1 MPPITGAKLYEAFG
15 LTPPET
21 GAQEQAIAEP
31 AAEPQTEP
39 AGAPERETEGAE
51 GREDPAAEAAN
62 TEPVAGSDDPEV
74 PGKAAESSSGSERP
88 EQTPE
93 QRRANAARRRQQE
106 QEEAVQQAV
115 NAARQQEQ
123 ARHQAAMD
131 DIFARAGL
139 KNTITGE
146 PITNLEQF
154 NDWHNQFEKAK
165 LDRSLKGANISRE
178 TIEQLIAE
186 HPDVKQAQQVTQQV
200 MQAQRQQQAEADRAR
215 VEADIEQI
223 RSLNP
228 QIHSLADI
236 LAMETAPEFRNGVQK
251 GLSFLEAYKLANM
264 EAIAEEKA
272 QRAREAAQSNTR
284 GKDHLVATGNNRGG
298 GSASV
303 PPEQMRLFRQMNPN
317 ASADQIQKF
326 YNNYLARKA
335 KQGG

>member
-21 GAQEQAIAEP
+21 GAQEQAVAEP
-31 AAEPQTEP
+31 AAEPQSEPTGTAAQETGEVRENGVTEAAHTEP
-39 AGAPERETEGAE
+39 SAGSG
-51 GREDPAAEAAN
+51 DPA
-62 TEPVAGSDDPEV
+62 EPEETAVNGS
-74 PGKAAESSSGSERP
+74 GKV

-93 QRRANAARRRQQE
+93 QRRANAARRRAQE
-106 QEEAVQQAV
+106 QDEAIQQAV
-115 NAARQQEQ
+115 AAARQQEQ
-123 ARHQAAMD
+123 ERHKAALD
-131 DIFARAGL
+131 DVFQRAGL

-154 NDWHNQFEKAK
+154 NDWHSQFEKAK

-200 MQAQRQQQAEADRAR
+200 MQAQRQQQAKADLAR
-215 VEADIEQI
+215 VEADMEQI
-223 RSLNP
+223 RTINP
-228 QIHSLADI
+228 KIHTLADI
-236 LAMETAPEFRNGVQK
+236 LAMETAPQFREAVKK
-251 GLSFLEAYKLANM
+251 GLSFVEAYKLVNM
-264 EAIAEEKA
+264 EAITEEKA
-272 QRAREAAQSNTR
+272 QRAREAAQSNAR

-303 PPEQMRLFRQMNPN
+303 PPEQMRIFRQMNPG

-326 YNNYLARKA
+326 YNNYLARQA
-335 KQGG
+335 K

>member
-21 GAQEQAIAEP
+21 GAQEQAVAEP
-31 AAEPQTEP
+31 AAEPQSVPTGTAAQEAGEVREDGVTEAAHTEP
-39 AGAPERETEGAE
+39 SAGSGAPAEPEETAV
-51 GREDPAAEAAN
+51 N
-62 TEPVAGSDDPEV
+62 GS
-74 PGKAAESSSGSERP
+74 GKV

-93 QRRANAARRRQQE
+93 QRRANAARRRAQE
-106 QEEAVQQAV
+106 QDEAVQQAV
-115 NAARQQEQ
+115 AAARQQEQ
-123 ARHQAAMD
+123 ERQKTVLD
-131 DIFARAGL
+131 DVFLRAGL

-154 NDWHNQFEKAK
+154 NDWHSQFEKAK

-200 MQAQRQQQAEADRAR
+200 MQAQRQQQAKADLAR
-215 VEADIEQI
+215 VEADMEQI
-223 RSLNP
+223 HTINP
-228 QIHSLADI
+228 KIHTLADI
-236 LAMETAPEFRNGVQK
+236 LAMETAPQFREAVKK
-251 GLSFLEAYKLANM
+251 GLSFVEAYKLVNM

-272 QRAREAAQSNTR
+272 QRAREAAQSNAR

-303 PPEQMRLFRQMNPN
+303 PPEQMRIFRQMNPG

-326 YNNYLARKA
+326 YNNYLARQA
-335 KQGG
+335 K